1 MDSGWITAP
10 TGRKLPRLCD
20 ARHISFQVRNDCK
33 QVTFSYM
40 EATTRITK
48 TTRRETAGELSLK
61 LGAFLLRVMGGG
73 SGEVFRM
80 IDESGITFSQM
91 KVLVE
96 LEAADEDARTV
107 TALSEE
113 LGISAASA
121 SRAADGLVRKKLA
134 TRVEDPDD
142 RRVRRLAPTAKGRD
156 LADRIISARLAGLED
171 FAGSLDRDERQ
182 KLEAALDALLKRPE
196 IAEIYTNYERKVS
209 R

>member
-1 MDSGWITAP
+1 
-10 TGRKLPRLCD
+10 
-20 ARHISFQVRNDCK
+20 
-33 QVTFSYM
+33 M
-40 EATTRITK
+40 EAATK
-48 TTRRETAGELSLK
+48 DRKKTKAADDLPVK
-61 LGAFLLRVMGGG
+61 LGAFLLRCMGGG
-73 SGEVFRM
+73 SSEVFRVL
-80 IDESGITFSQM
+80 DESGITFSQM

-171 FAGSLDRDERQ
+171 FAESLDRDERQ

>member
-1 MDSGWITAP
+1 MEAATTSRTKSRTA
-10 TGRKLPRLCD
+10 GKLP
-20 ARHISFQVRNDCK
+20 
-33 QVTFSYM
+33 
-40 EATTRITK
+40 
-48 TTRRETAGELSLK
+48 LK
-61 LGAFLLRVMGGG
+61 LGAFLLRCMGGA
-73 SGEVFRM
+73 SSEVFRV
-80 IDESGITFSQM
+80 IDESGLTFSQM

-96 LEAADEDARTV
+96 LQAPDEDARTV

-134 TRVEDPDD
+134 TRVEDSDD
-142 RRVRRLAPTAKGRD
+142 RRVRRLTLTAKGRE

-171 FAGSLDRDERQ
+171 FADSLSVDERQ

-196 IAEIYTNYERKVS
+196 VAEIYSNMERKVG